1 MNRNSWTRYLVA
13 AALVLLVGAVWVLAE
28 EKKMKVE
35 VRNDGGQEITV
46 DVNGE
51 TEVIALDDLADGE
64 ERTFDVGGH
73 PVTVKRVDDQ
83 LALVHEGHVMG
94 KVHHFGGGDEDMV
107 WVTAGDED
115 EHGAH
120 RVKIMK
126 KGDCGGGEEHQ
137 IFIMKGAD
145 GEIDTEGID
154 LEDID
159 IEVLEEKYG
168 DELVKIYGHGPH
180 PMIVKSNHHFV
191 GGDYVQYRC
200 EETGSTLTVKK
211 EEALLDSYID
221 PVTSC
226 VLEKVDE
233 PMKKVIRVEVIE
245 EEETE
250 E

>member
-51 TEVIALDDLADGE
+51 TEVITLDDLSDGE
-64 ERTFDVGGH
+64 ERTYDVGGH

-120 RVKIMK
+120 HIKIIK
-126 KGDCGGGEEHQ
+126 KGCGEGEEHNV
-137 IFIMKGAD
+137 FIMKS
-145 GEIDTEGID
+145 GEGKIDIEGLD

-159 IEVLEEKYG
+159 IELLEEKFG
-168 DELVKIYGHGPH
+168 EELVEIHGHGAH
-180 PMIVKSNHHFV
+180 PVIVKSDHHFH
-191 GGDYVQYRC
+191 GGDFVQYRC

-211 EEALLDSYID
+211 EEALLESYID

-226 VLEKVDE
+226 VMEKVDE
-233 PMKKVIRVEVIE
+233 PMKKVIRVKVVE
-245 EEETE
+245 EEDTE
-250 E
+250 D